1 MTTILIVTLFLASV
15 IGFGLLMKHLR
26 EKGFKAKESQIQ
38 TPSKPKEDPK
48 VVYTKILDTLLKLNL
63 MIRRDRHL
71 ALGLTLQVEKII
83 DDLKAVTPAMLERYP
98 GETLTYEI
106 KKIGNTHLYKTV
118 KEYLDLSPESR
129 EEQLK
134 VFTEL
139 IDSLRDVCQRS
150 RIIVEKNETQ
160 EFKTMAL
167 FLSNKFS

>member
-1 MTTILIVTLFLASV
+1 MN
-15 IGFGLLMKHLR
+15 HLR
-26 EKGFKAKESQIQ
+26 QKGFKTKASQAQ
-38 TPSKPKEDPK
+38 KPAKPKEDPK

-71 ALGLTLQVEKII
+71 HLGLTLQVEKII

-167 FLSNKFS
+167 FLSTKFS

>member
-1 MTTILIVTLFLASV
+1 MTTILIATLFLASV
-15 IGFGLLMKHLR
+15 IGFGLLMNHLR
-26 EKGFKAKESQIQ
+26 QKGFRTKTSPIQ
-38 TPSKPKEDPK
+38 TPAKPKEDPK
-48 VVYTKILDTLLKLNL
+48 LVYTKILDTLLKLNL

-71 ALGLTLQVEKII
+71 SPAITLQVEKII

-118 KEYLDLSPESR
+118 KEYLDLSLESR
-129 EEQLK
+129 EQQLD
-134 VFTEL
+134 VFTDL
-139 IDSLRDVCQRS
+139 IDGLRDVCQRS